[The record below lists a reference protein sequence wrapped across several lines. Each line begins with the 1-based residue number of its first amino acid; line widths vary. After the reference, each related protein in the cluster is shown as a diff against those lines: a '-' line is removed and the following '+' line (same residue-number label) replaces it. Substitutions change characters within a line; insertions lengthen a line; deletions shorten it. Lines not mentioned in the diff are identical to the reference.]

1 MIALANKTNAEE
13 LKKIW
18 QICFGDSRAYID
30 SFFQK
35 QMKPENTLVH
45 YDTQELPAA
54 MLFLL
59 PAELNVQGQAF
70 PAQYLY
76 AACTLPEY
84 RGRGYMKQLVDAA
97 SELGKKRGI
106 ANTILVPAEESLF
119 EFYKKCG
126 YQRFFQRQVL
136 KLSREELTAYGSE
149 GCRKLPVSIAN
160 IIRQRNLFFQDSNS
174 VQWPDCHMK
183 YAVEEAFSV
192 GGGVLCTDFG
202 YAFYKFSD
210 EAVVVYELTVPSQY
224 FDVFLNLLLESF
236 PQNETFIFH
245 CNPRWVPPKGIHCE
259 KYWYG
264 MLRCEDTNFNITQGA
279 GAYLSLALD

>member
-30 SFFQK
+30 YFFQK
-35 QMKPENTLVH
+35 QMKPENTLVY
-45 YDTQELPAA
+45 YDAQELPAA

-106 ANTILVPAEESLF
+106 ANTILVPAKESLF
-119 EFYKKCG
+119 EYYKKCG
-126 YQRFFQRQVL
+126 YQCFFQRKVS
-136 KLSREELTAYGSE
+136 KLSREELTVYGS
-149 GCRKLPVSIAN
+149 GSCRKLPVSIAG
-160 IIRQRNLFFQDSNS
+160 IIRQRNLFFQGSNS
-174 VQWPDCHMK
+174 VRWPDCHMK

-202 YAFYKFSD
+202 YAFYKFCD
-210 EAVVVYELTVPSQY
+210 EAVVIYEMAIPSQY
-224 FDVFLNLLLESF
+224 FSTFLNLLLKDF

-245 CNPRWVPPKGIHCE
+245 FSPHWVPPEGVHCE

-264 MLRCEDTNFNITQGA
+264 MLRCEDVNPNITQDTDV
-279 GAYLSLALD
+279 YLSLALD

>member
-1 MIALANKTNAEE
+1 MIALANKTNVEG

-18 QICFGDSRAYID
+18 QICFGDSEAYID

-35 QMKPENTLVH
+35 QMKPENTLVYYH
-45 YDTQELPAA
+45 NQELPVA

-59 PAELNVQGQAF
+59 PAKLNVQGQVF

-97 SELGKKRGI
+97 SELGKGRGI

-126 YQRFFQRQVL
+126 YQRFFQRKVL
-136 KLSREELTAYGSE
+136 KLSKEELTAYGS
-149 GCRKLPVSIAN
+149 GSCQKLSVSIAG
-160 IIRQRNLFFQDSNS
+160 IIKQRNFFLQASNS
-174 VQWPDCHMK
+174 VQWPDCHIQ

-192 GGGVLCTDFG
+192 GGGVLCTDYG
-202 YAFYKFSD
+202 YAFYKFCD
-210 EAVVVYELTVPSQY
+210 EAVVIYELTIPSQY
-224 FDVFLNLLLESF
+224 FSIFLNLLLENF

-245 CNPRWVPPKGIHCE
+245 CNPCWIPPKGINFE

-264 MLRCEDTNFNITQGA
+264 MLRCEDTSFNMTQGM